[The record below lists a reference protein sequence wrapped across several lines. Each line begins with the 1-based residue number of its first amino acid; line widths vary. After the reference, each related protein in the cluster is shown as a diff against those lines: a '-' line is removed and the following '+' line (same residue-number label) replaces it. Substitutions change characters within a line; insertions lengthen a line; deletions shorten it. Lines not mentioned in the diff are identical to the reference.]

1 MFFFH
6 FLLDM
11 CKAVS
16 HDIIIS
22 NIHLLE
28 KEGGK
33 TKFKR
38 VREE

>member
-1 MFFFH
+1 
-6 FLLDM
+6 M

-16 HDIIIS
+16 HEIIIN

-33 TKFKR
+33 TKFKKYQD
-38 VREE
+38 